1 MSTLIILFSS
11 HNYIYI
17 ERENVWGV
25 INLSLY
31 LTNLEIKSNIL
42 KPNPSSFCQIGPDL
56 DVKILDVELESDTM
70 GLRFW
75 HGFNR
80 Q

>member
-1 MSTLIILFSS
+1 MSTLIILSSS

-17 ERENVWGV
+17 ERERVYVWGV

-31 LTNLEIKSNIL
+31 FTNLQIKSIIL

-75 HGFNR
+75 HGF
-80 Q
+80 